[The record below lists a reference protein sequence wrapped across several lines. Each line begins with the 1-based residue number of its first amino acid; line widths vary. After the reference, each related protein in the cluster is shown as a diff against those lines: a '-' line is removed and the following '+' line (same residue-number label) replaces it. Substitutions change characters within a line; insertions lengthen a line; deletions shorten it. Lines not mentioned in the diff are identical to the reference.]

1 MTQHNRVAV
10 GRGIRRSFIHR
21 SRLLPRRLL
30 DFLGRQSQQS
40 SFLTH
45 SEEESEK
52 GEKRKRG
59 IFFLML
65 WTASVS
71 VYVCV
76 GSRGIARIKIKAHIQ
91 SMCCCCCCC
100 KRPFHTLFC
109 SFRGCCDPDAD
120 SCRSWKSH
128 RRVARRH
135 SRRWDRLHTH
145 AECSANKRSK
155 VRSIHPPAVRTM

>member
-1 MTQHNRVAV
+1 MVVAGGVLTQLRRRKKLTDGGRTRNDHGRWAGIQCGSCLHLAKSTDYVTQHNRVAV
-10 GRGIRRSFIHR
+10 GRGIRRSFIHC

-30 DFLGRQSQQS
+30 DFLGRRSQQS

-76 GSRGIARIKIKAHIQ
+76 GSLGIARIKIKAHIQ
-91 SMCCCCCCC
+91 SMCCCCCWLQT
-100 KRPFHTLFC
+100 PFSHTLPQFQ
-109 SFRGCCDPDAD
+109 S
-120 SCRSWKSH
+120 
-128 RRVARRH
+128 
-135 SRRWDRLHTH
+135 LL
-145 AECSANKRSK
+145 
-155 VRSIHPPAVRTM
+155 